1 MIRRPPRS
9 TRTDTLFPYTTL
21 VRSCPS
27 IHLDRQPHGRTIE
40 IQNIDTRRVLAP
52 KLEAVWP
59 PPQQAP
65 EHPLGKAHFAAQFS
79 GELERVAWAGDHR
92 GCPSTILRMV
102 PLPVTGGSA
111 FIPTLILTS

>member
-1 MIRRPPRS
+1 M
-9 TRTDTLFPYTTL
+9 
-21 VRSCPS
+21 CPS
-27 IHLDRQPHGRTIE
+27 IHFDRQPHGRTIE

-79 GELERVAWAGDHR
+79 GALERVAWAGDHR

-102 PLPVTGGSA
+102 PLPVPGRIA
-111 FIPTLILTS
+111 LIHLRSEERRVGKECVSTCRSRWSPYH